1 MRVPRAT
8 LLALTRQTP
17 PQPVDPAYWLARCE
31 GFEVWT
37 PSGRVGVVAE
47 IVPGGSHG
55 TAELVI
61 LCGMFRRRRTRVPA
75 TEIRQI
81 EPDRLR
87 LTLVHELPGGREGDV
102 VDARRVVRRRRHRAS
117 GA

>member
-31 GFEVWT
+31 GFEVWS

-47 IVPGGSHG
+47 IVPAGPHG
-55 TAELVI
+55 RAELLV
-61 LCGMFRRRRTRVPA
+61 LCGMFRRRRVHVPA
-75 TEIRQI
+75 ADIRDI

-87 LTLVHELPGGREGDV
+87 LTLARELPGGNEADV
-102 VDARRVVRRRRHRAS
+102 VDARRLIHRRRHPSA
-117 GA
+117 

>member
-8 LLALTRQTP
+8 LLALTRQIP
-17 PQPVDPAYWLARCE
+17 PQPVDPAYWLARCD
-31 GFEVWT
+31 GFEVWS

-55 TAELVI
+55 AAELVV
-61 LCGMFRRRRTRVPA
+61 LCGMFRRRRVTIPA
-75 TEIRQI
+75 TAIREI

-87 LTLVHELPGGREGDV
+87 LTLGRELPAAHGADV
-102 VDARRVVRRRRHRAS
+102 VDARHVARRRGVRRHR
-117 GA
+117 